1 MPESSGYLHVF
12 GMSKAE
18 EVFVLSPPGRRHT
31 MRATSGGN
39 PKKGVSFLVTTAREP
54 RAYEIMAVFL
64 PELADEDLTAQLD
77 RTGGYISSVGGTI
90 KEVLTDSPWG
100 RRRLA
105 YPIRFNS
112 QDFRDGFYAVY
123 HFDLEPSAMVDIERE
138 LKLDTRVMRYLVVH
152 DDPKAGER
160 NTGRPEAEAGAED
173 ATVTSATAAD
183 AAPPTETTAVPPAA
197 APAEDTAAAAPVE
210 TPSDTAQAEPAPADE
225 EAVPVAADTAVPDE
239 APAPHEVPDVTVVT
253 AAPADGDDT
262 SEQPGVPVEAVPA
275 TPGDDATDSEQGD
288 ES

>member
-1 MPESSGYLHVF
+1 
-12 GMSKAE
+12 
-18 EVFVLSPPGRRHT
+18 
-31 MRATSGGN
+31 
-39 PKKGVSFLVTTAREP
+39 
-54 RAYEIMAVFL
+54 MAVFL

-77 RTGGYISSVGGTI
+77 RASGYITSVGGTI

-160 NTGRPEAEAGAED
+160 NTGRPAEDVGADNAAVADAPSGEAPAAATTVPTDNTTDAAPEELALATPVPTSAPVGGEEAAPDALSAPMESTQATTQAVPADVAAEAGSSGVETAAPAGD
-173 ATVTSATAAD
+173 TPDPSATLD
-183 AAPPTETTAVPPAA
+183 PDTISTA
-197 APAEDTAAAAPVE
+197 APAEDGAPL
-210 TPSDTAQAEPAPADE
+210 
-225 EAVPVAADTAVPDE
+225 
-239 APAPHEVPDVTVVT
+239 
-253 AAPADGDDT
+253 
-262 SEQPGVPVEAVPA
+262 PA
-275 TPGDDATDSEQGD
+275 TDNSATDSAQEN

>member
-1 MPESSGYLHVF
+1 
-12 GMSKAE
+12 
-18 EVFVLSPPGRRHT
+18 
-31 MRATSGGN
+31 
-39 PKKGVSFLVTTAREP
+39 
-54 RAYEIMAVFL
+54 MAVFL

-77 RTGGYISSVGGTI
+77 RASGYITSVGGTI

-160 NTGRPEAEAGAED
+160 NTGRPAED
-173 ATVTSATAAD
+173 VGADNAAVADAPHGEPPAAPTDSMTDEAAAD
-183 AAPPTETTAVPPAA
+183 APSGEAPAA
-197 APAEDTAAAAPVE
+197 ATTVPTDSTTDAAPEELALATSVPASAQVGAEEAAPDAMSAPMESTQATTAGDVAANASPGSVSDMSAEASTPQEASLDAAAP
-210 TPSDTAQAEPAPADE
+210 S
-225 EAVPVAADTAVPDE
+225 PDNASE
-239 APAPHEVPDVTVVT
+239 
-253 AAPADGDDT
+253 AAPADA
-262 SEQPGVPVEAVPA
+262 EAEVPA
-275 TPGDDATDSEQGD
+275 ADNSATDSEQED
-288 ES
+288 